1 MLKAT
6 LIKENIKR
14 TREKKGHSPCNGHQ
28 AYHCKDPNNLWWSS
42 KAPNSKFQ
50 IVCDETPKP
59 TCLHIAMKLKGFQIN
74 CIPKGQNSKTPH

>member
-28 AYHCKDPNNLWWSS
+28 AYHCKDPNNL
-42 KAPNSKFQ
+42 
-50 IVCDETPKP
+50 
-59 TCLHIAMKLKGFQIN
+59 
-74 CIPKGQNSKTPH
+74 